1 MSITKRVFGRN
12 AQGETVTQYILTNAM
27 GAAIKVIDFGAILTS
42 VTVPDRNGKL
52 ADVVTGFDDMEGYLK
67 PHGSMGET
75 IGRYGNRIAKGR
87 FTIDGETYQLAINNG
102 ENHLHGGKVGFGA
115 KMWQATELPGEGK
128 DSVKLHLVSPDGEE
142 NYPGTLVV
150 DVTYT
155 WTDRCDLMIRYEAAT
170 DKATHCN
177 LTNHSYFNLNGGG
190 SALGHTLQIFAD
202 AVTERTPG
210 LIPTGVLAPVAGT
223 KFDFS
228 APKPLCRDLPGTDAG
243 SLHTDG
249 YDDNFC
255 LSGTG
260 LRESTV
266 LTGDRSGIIM
276 TVLTTTPGMQL
287 YTANFLSP
295 RTGKGGAQY
304 QEGGAVCL
312 ETQFYP
318 DAIHHANFPSPVLR
332 AGSVYRET
340 TILRFA

>member
-1 MSITKRVFGRN
+1 MDHIVKEIFGTLPDGRAVTAYTLIRGDITAKILDLG
-12 AQGETVTQYILTNAM
+12 ATV
-27 GAAIKVIDFGAILTS
+27 
-42 VTVPDRNGKL
+42 
-52 ADVVTGFDDMEGYLK
+52 ADVRVAGVSVVRGYDTLDSYLHADGYL
-67 PHGSMGET
+67 GAVV
-75 IGRYGNRIAKGR
+75 GRVGNRIAKGH
-87 FTIDGETYQLAINNG
+87 FTLDGKEHTLFRNNG
-102 ENHLHGGKVGFGA
+102 ENHLHGGKIGFDKRLWRAEIHDGDEPSLLF
-115 KMWQATELPGEGK
+115 TY
-128 DSVKLHLVSPDGEE
+128 VSPDGEE
-142 NYPGTLVV
+142 GYPGTMRAS
-150 DVTYT
+150 VTYRV
-155 WTDRCDLMIRYEAAT
+155 DGVSLRLDYEAESDRDT
-170 DKATHCN
+170 LCN

-260 LRESTV
+260 LREAAV

-332 AGSVYRET
+332 AGGVYRET

>member
-1 MSITKRVFGRN
+1 MEVLPDGLR
-12 AQGETVTQYILTNAM
+12 LT
-27 GAAIKVIDFGAILTS
+27 
-42 VTVPDRNGKL
+42 
-52 ADVVTGFDDMEGYLK
+52 
-67 PHGSMGET
+67 
-75 IGRYGNRIAKGR
+75 RI
-87 FTIDGETYQLAINNG
+87 
-102 ENHLHGGKVGFGA
+102 
-115 KMWQATELPGEGK
+115 
-128 DSVKLHLVSPDGEE
+128 SPDGEE
-142 NYPGTLVV
+142 GYPGTMRAS
-150 DVTYT
+150 VTYRV
-155 WTDRCDLMIRYEAAT
+155 DGVSLRLDYEAESDRDT
-170 DKATHCN
+170 LCN
-177 LTNHSYFNLNGGG
+177 LTNHSYFNLNGCG

-260 LRESTV
+260 LREAAV

>member
-1 MSITKRVFGRN
+1 M
-12 AQGETVTQYILTNAM
+12 
-27 GAAIKVIDFGAILTS
+27 
-42 VTVPDRNGKL
+42 
-52 ADVVTGFDDMEGYLK
+52 
-67 PHGSMGET
+67 
-75 IGRYGNRIAKGR
+75 
-87 FTIDGETYQLAINNG
+87 
-102 ENHLHGGKVGFGA
+102 
-115 KMWQATELPGEGK
+115 
-128 DSVKLHLVSPDGEE
+128 
-142 NYPGTLVV
+142 
-150 DVTYT
+150 
-155 WTDRCDLMIRYEAAT
+155 
-170 DKATHCN
+170 
-177 LTNHSYFNLNGGG
+177 
-190 SALGHTLQIFAD
+190 
-202 AVTERTPG
+202 TERTPG

-228 APKPLCRDLPGTDAG
+228 APKPLCRDLPGTDVG

-260 LRESTV
+260 LREAAV

>member
-1 MSITKRVFGRN
+1 M
-12 AQGETVTQYILTNAM
+12 
-27 GAAIKVIDFGAILTS
+27 
-42 VTVPDRNGKL
+42 
-52 ADVVTGFDDMEGYLK
+52 
-67 PHGSMGET
+67 
-75 IGRYGNRIAKGR
+75 
-87 FTIDGETYQLAINNG
+87 
-102 ENHLHGGKVGFGA
+102 
-115 KMWQATELPGEGK
+115 
-128 DSVKLHLVSPDGEE
+128 
-142 NYPGTLVV
+142 
-150 DVTYT
+150 
-155 WTDRCDLMIRYEAAT
+155 
-170 DKATHCN
+170 
-177 LTNHSYFNLNGGG
+177 
-190 SALGHTLQIFAD
+190 
-202 AVTERTPG
+202 TERTPG

-260 LRESTV
+260 LREAAV

-287 YTANFLSP
+287 YTANFLSS

-332 AGSVYRET
+332 AGSVYCET